1 MVGHNINEYI
11 YRKTEKVSLNYHHFL
26 LPFSEEFPC
35 YYNITAQKGST
46 SQPYIHTF
54 ATLSSE
60 YTTAQSN
67 QSSFI
72 HKTSKDFQYEQGR
85 HKSACTYVQADLSL
99 SCSCIHTALF
109 LTMMNRIIFYWPPDR
124 VSYINPRL
132 NVAIYHKIVKEII
145 CYATNQFFIKTIPLN
160 IYYSSAS

>member
-26 LPFSEEFPC
+26 LPFSEDFPS
-35 YYNITAQKGST
+35 YYH
-46 SQPYIHTF
+46 SQ
-54 ATLSSE
+54 LSSGC
-60 YTTAQSN
+60 TTAQSD
-67 QSSFI
+67 QSLFI
-72 HKTSKDFQYEQGR
+72 HYTSKDFLYEQSR
-85 HKSACTYVQADLSL
+85 LKTACTYVQADLSL
-99 SCSCIHTALF
+99 SCLLIHTALF

-145 CYATNQFFIKTIPLN
+145 CYATNQFFIKTIPLY